1 MPHVVGLWEAMDK
14 EESRAG
20 AGFDA
25 MDLHLGVDLY
35 IEVFEPFE
43 HFHLVLEEVG
53 NKRRLGEIMAVF
65 SICRS
70 T

>member
-1 MPHVVGLWEAMDK
+1 
-14 EESRAG
+14 
-20 AGFDA
+20 
-25 MDLHLGVDLY
+25 LY